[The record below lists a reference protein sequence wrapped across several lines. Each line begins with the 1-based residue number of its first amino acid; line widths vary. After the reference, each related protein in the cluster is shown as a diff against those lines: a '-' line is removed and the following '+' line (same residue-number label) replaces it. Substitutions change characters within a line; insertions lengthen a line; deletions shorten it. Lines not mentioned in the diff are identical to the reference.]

1 MKDNIIK
8 ASLVIEKIVKKTN
21 RDKYDYIRFL
31 SLVNQG
37 VNPFSID
44 EINLVTT
51 PENWAKLLKE
61 IKK

>member
-8 ASLVIEKIVKKTN
+8 ASLVIEQIVKKTN